1 VKAERIAVVLVLCLL
16 SLTLSAQRFVTPNE
30 ARIAAIHYMSQRFG
44 SQQYG
49 KDKVLAVHEL
59 KKNGHTLIY
68 EVLFDNNTSVLLSG
82 VKSCKAIVGYRFKT
96 GGVSVLNQSEE
107 VVSPGM
113 NIFLEKCC
121 AQIAYAIEQLEHKNW
136 ESSEW
141 KSLLKPTAGEIS
153 GSKCG
158 VYGPLLTSAWGQ
170 TRAYPKVCDGYNYF
184 VKETISQCKCSSIS
198 KCPAGCVAVAM
209 GQIMRYWQYPLKS
222 PYTGEN
228 YDWSNM
234 TDTLKAH
241 SPHFEKER
249 KAIARLLRDCGE
261 SAEMQYCYAP
271 KRYGCQ
277 SFAWPMKACDGF
289 VNKFD
294 YSGNAERKLR
304 SSTSTKSWK
313 AMIIDN
319 VKRGFPVL
327 YASASLNVKDFA
339 ECGHAYVC
347 DGYNEQTDMFHFNWG
362 YDGEADGWYTL
373 DNLVIRLSKQ
383 LYNWNHFERMIIN
396 IYPSYLENVKDVMFD
411 VRVVENK
418 Q

>member
-1 VKAERIAVVLVLCLL
+1 MMKKLAAVLVLCLL
-16 SLTLSAQRFVTPNE
+16 SLALSAQRFVTQTE
-30 ARIAAIHYMSQRFG
+30 AKTAAMHYMSQRFG
-44 SQQYG
+44 PQGYSIAN
-49 KDKVLAVHEL
+49 VLVVHEL

-82 VKSCKAIVGYRFKT
+82 VKSCKAIVGYRLKT
-96 GGVSVLNQSEE
+96 GGISVLNQSEE

-121 AQIAYAIEQLEHKNW
+121 VQITYAIEQLENNNW

-141 KSLLKPTAGEIS
+141 KMLLKPMSED
-153 GSKCG
+153 SKYLSKGG

-170 TRAYPKVCDGYNYF
+170 TRAYPKVCDGYNYY
-184 VKETISQCKCSSIS
+184 VKETVSQCTCSSIS
-198 KCPAGCVAVAM
+198 KCPVGCVAVAM
-209 GQIMRYWQYPLKS
+209 GQIMRYWQYPVKS

-234 TDTLKAH
+234 TDTLKAK
-241 SPHFEKER
+241 SPNFEKER

-294 YSGNAERKLR
+294 YSNSAERKLR
-304 SSTSTKSWK
+304 SSSSTKSWK

-319 VKRGFPVL
+319 IKRGFPVL

-347 DGYNEQTDMFHFNWG
+347 DGYNENTDMFHFNWG
-362 YDGEADGWYTL
+362 YDGEANGWYSL

-383 LYNWNHFERMIIN
+383 MYNWNHFERMVIN
-396 IYPSYLENVKDVMFD
+396 IYPSYIENVKDEIFD
-411 VRVVENK
+411 VRVVENM